1 MKTVAI
7 LILIGVISIAVF
19 GLTAGQTAVNRY
31 YDDQAQPVSAV
42 DTVMR
47 SRQTP
52 PVAPEP
58 TNRWAAVVFPLVA
71 LFVVG
76 TVFGIL
82 YFGERFLKQWRIL
95 TKKNKPRAVAYLPA
109 HPQSEWGQLP
119 GVRPVTPLPAPQEH
133 SNEAH

>member
-1 MKTVAI
+1 
-7 LILIGVISIAVF
+7 
-19 GLTAGQTAVNRY
+19 
-31 YDDQAQPVSAV
+31 
-42 DTVMR
+42 MR